1 MKDQRKCPRI
11 NKNFSVK
18 FSDADFDV
26 LTETTNIS
34 ASGAYCPVTKPLDP
48 MTKFGLVILLPFKKN
63 KTVKKISCTG
73 VIVRCES
80 SDEDSKYPYRVGIYF
95 SDLKDKD
102 KKTLST
108 YINTFRHN

>member
-1 MKDQRKCPRI
+1 MKEQRKSPRI
-11 NKNFSVK
+11 SRNLSVK
-18 FSDADFDV
+18 FSDSEFDI

-48 MTKFGLVILLPFKKN
+48 MTKLSLVILLPLKKN

-80 SDEDSKYPYRVGIYF
+80 SDDNSKYPYRVGIYF

-102 KKTLST
+102 RKTLSS
-108 YINTFRHN
+108 YINTLLNN

>member
-1 MKDQRKCPRI
+1 MKEQRKSPRI
-11 NKNFSVK
+11 SKNFSVK

-26 LTETTNIS
+26 LTETSNIS

-48 MTKFGLVILLPFKKN
+48 MTKFSLLILLPFKKN

-80 SDEDSKYPYRVGIYF
+80 TNDDSKYPYRVGIYF

-102 KKTLST
+102 RKTLGT
-108 YINTFRHN
+108 YINTFLNN